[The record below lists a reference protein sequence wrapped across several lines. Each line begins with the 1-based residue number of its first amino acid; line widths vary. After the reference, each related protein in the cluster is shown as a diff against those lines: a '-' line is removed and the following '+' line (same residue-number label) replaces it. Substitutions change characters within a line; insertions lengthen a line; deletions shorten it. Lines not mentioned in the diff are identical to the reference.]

1 MNTYENEMIA
11 MLRQGMSMD
20 EVMNKMRTQLANA
33 QAQIKAE
40 EEAKRKQAEA
50 EAKIAAEAKRKADN
64 ETKAK
69 TLVDLCNRAMENKLT
84 AADVA
89 YVQQLYAT
97 QKYPEHARMFA
108 QMFDADGVDSTVK
121 MAVGTMSALTPLVH
135 LAGAKDWDEVLDG
148 LDAKEIKDAHDKTN
162 AKVDDDLKEMQDLFG
177 LLFGQAK
184 PVQKPAKPT
193 PTPKSDDT
201 ILRDFVNSIKQ

>member
-1 MNTYENEMIA
+1 MNTYENEMMA

-50 EAKIAAEAKRKADN
+50 EAKRKADN

-89 YVQQLYAT
+89 YVQQLYAV
-97 QKYPEHARMFA
+97 QKYPEHARMF
-108 QMFDADGVDSTVK
+108 DADEVDSTIK
-121 MAVGTMSALTPLVH
+121 MAMNALTPLVH
-135 LAGAKDWDEVLDG
+135 LTGAKDWNEVFDELD
-148 LDAKEIKDAHDKTN
+148 IKDAHIQAN
-162 AKVDDDLKEMQDLFG
+162 AKVDENLKELQDVFG
-177 LLFGQAK
+177 LLFDQTTPKTKAQ
-184 PVQKPAKPT
+184 PVA
-193 PTPKSDDT
+193 PKSDDT
-201 ILRDFVNSIKQ
+201 ILRDFVNSIKK

>member
-1 MNTYENEMIA
+1 MNTYENEMMA

-33 QAQIKAE
+33 QAQIKTE

-97 QKYPEHARMFA
+97 QKYPEHARMF
-108 QMFDADGVDSTVK
+108 DADEVDSTVK
-121 MAVGTMSALTPLVH
+121 MAVDTMSALTPLVH

-148 LDAKEIKDAHDKTN
+148 LDAKEIKNAHARSN
-162 AKVDDDLKEMQDLFG
+162 ATVNEDLKEMQDLFG

-184 PVQKPAKPT
+184 PVQKPAKPA

-201 ILRDFVNSIKQ
+201 ILRDFVNSIKK

>member
-1 MNTYENEMIA
+1 MNTYENEMMA

-33 QAQIKAE
+33 QAQIRAE
-40 EEAKRKQAEA
+40 QAEA

-64 ETKAK
+64 ETKAQ
-69 TLVDLCNRAMENKLT
+69 TLVDICNRAMENKLT

-89 YVQQLYAT
+89 YVQQLYAI
-97 QKYPEHARMFA
+97 QKHPEHARMFT
-108 QMFDADGVDSTVK
+108 QMFDADEVDSTIK

-148 LDAKEIKDAHDKTN
+148 LDAKEIKNAHTQAN
-162 AKVDDDLKEMQDLFG
+162 AKVNDDLKEMQDLFS
-177 LLFGQAK
+177 LMFGQAK
-184 PVQKPAKPT
+184 PAQKPT
-193 PTPKSDDT
+193 PAPKSDDT
-201 ILRDFVNSIKQ
+201 ILRDFVNSIKK

>member
-1 MNTYENEMIA
+1 MNTYENEMMS

-20 EVMNKMRTQLANA
+20 EIMNKMRTQLANA

-40 EEAKRKQAEA
+40 QAEA

-89 YVQQLYAT
+89 YVQQLYAV

-108 QMFDADGVDSTVK
+108 QMFDADGVDSTIK
-121 MAVGTMSALTPLVH
+121 MAIGTMSALTPLVH

-162 AKVDDDLKEMQDLFG
+162 AKVDDDLKEMQDLFSMM
-177 LLFGQAK
+177 FGGKPKAK
-184 PVQKPAKPT
+184 TQPAS
-193 PTPKSDDT
+193 TPKSDDT

>member
-1 MNTYENEMIA
+1 MNTYENEMMA

-40 EEAKRKQAEA
+40 QAEA
-50 EAKIAAEAKRKADN
+50 EAEAKRKADN
-64 ETKAK
+64 ETKAQ

-108 QMFDADGVDSTVK
+108 QMFDANEVDSTIK

-135 LAGAKDWDEVLDG
+135 LAGAKDWDEVLDE
-148 LDAKEIKDAHDKTN
+148 LDAKEIKNAHVQAN
-162 AKVDDDLKEMQDLFG
+162 AKVDEDLKEMQDLFS
-177 LLFGQAK
+177 LMFGQAK
-184 PVQKPAKPT
+184 PAQKAA
-193 PTPKSDDT
+193 TPKSDDT
-201 ILRDFVNSIKQ
+201 ILRDFVNSINK

>member
-1 MNTYENEMIA
+1 MNTYENEMMA

-50 EAKIAAEAKRKADN
+50 EADN
-64 ETKAK
+64 ETKAQ

-89 YVQQLYAT
+89 YVQQLYAV
-97 QKYPEHARMFA
+97 QKHPEHARMFA
-108 QMFDADGVDSTVK
+108 QMFDADEVDSSIK
-121 MAVGTMSALTPLVH
+121 IAVSTMSALTPLVH
-135 LAGAKDWDEVLDG
+135 LAGAKNWNEVLDEV
-148 LDAKEIKDAHDKTN
+148 DAKSLKDAHMHAN
-162 AKVDDDLKEMQDLFG
+162 AKVDEDLKEMQDLFS
-177 LLFGQAK
+177 LMFGGK
-184 PVQKPAKPT
+184 PKVKTQPAPV
-193 PTPKSDDT
+193 PKSDDT
-201 ILRDFVNSIKQ
+201 ILRDFVNSIKK

>member
-1 MNTYENEMIA
+1 MNTYENEMMA

-40 EEAKRKQAEA
+40 QAEA

-64 ETKAK
+64 ETKAQ
-69 TLVDLCNRAMENKLT
+69 TLVDMCNRAMENKLT

-97 QKYPEHARMFA
+97 QKHPEHARMFA
-108 QMFDADGVDSTVK
+108 QMFDADEVDSTIK

-135 LAGAKDWDEVLDG
+135 LAGAKDWNEVLDEV
-148 LDAKEIKDAHDKTN
+148 DAKSLKDAHVQAN
-162 AKVDDDLKEMQDLFG
+162 AKVDEDLKEIQDLFS
-177 LLFGQAK
+177 LMFGQT
-184 PVQKPAKPT
+184 KPARKAT
-193 PTPKSDDT
+193 PVPAPKSDDT
-201 ILRDFVNSIKQ
+201 ILRDFVNSINK

>member
-1 MNTYENEMIA
+1 MNTYENEMMA

-50 EAKIAAEAKRKADN
+50 EAEAKRKADN
-64 ETKAK
+64 EAKAQ

-97 QKYPEHARMFA
+97 QKHPEHARMFA
-108 QMFDADGVDSTVK
+108 QMFDANEVDSTIK

-135 LAGAKDWDEVLDG
+135 LAGAKDWNEVLDEV
-148 LDAKEIKDAHDKTN
+148 DAKSLKDAHMHAN
-162 AKVDDDLKEMQDLFG
+162 AKVNEDLKEMQDLFS
-177 LLFGQAK
+177 LMFGGK
-184 PVQKPAKPT
+184 PKTTPAPA
-193 PTPKSDDT
+193 PKSDDT

>member
-1 MNTYENEMIA
+1 MNTYENEMMA

-64 ETKAK
+64 ETKAQ
-69 TLVDLCNRAMENKLT
+69 TLVDLCNRAIENKLT

-89 YVQQLYAT
+89 YVQQLYAI
-97 QKYPEHARMFA
+97 QKHPEHARMF
-108 QMFDADGVDSTVK
+108 DADEVDSTIK
-121 MAVGTMSALTPLVH
+121 MAVSTMSALTPLVH
-135 LAGAKDWDEVLDG
+135 LAGAKDWNEVLDEV
-148 LDAKEIKDAHDKTN
+148 DAKSLKDAHMHAN
-162 AKVDDDLKEMQDLFG
+162 AKVDEDLKEMQDLFS
-177 LLFGQAK
+177 LMFGQAK
-184 PVQKPAKPT
+184 PAQKPT
-193 PTPKSDDT
+193 PAPKTDDT
-201 ILRDFVNSIKQ
+201 ILRDFVNSIKK

>member
-1 MNTYENEMIA
+1 MNTYENEMMA

-20 EVMNKMRTQLANA
+20 DVMNKMRTQLANA
-33 QAQIKAE
+33 QAQIRAEE

-50 EAKIAAEAKRKADN
+50 EAKKADN

-69 TLVDLCNRAMENKLT
+69 TLVDICNRAMENKLT

-89 YVQQLYAT
+89 YVQQLYAV

-108 QMFDADGVDSTVK
+108 QMFDADEVDSTIK

-148 LDAKEIKDAHDKTN
+148 LDAKEIKDTHTQVN
-162 AKVDDDLKEMQDLFG
+162 AKVDDDLKEMQDFFSMV
-177 LLFGQAK
+177 FGQAK
-184 PVQKPAKPT
+184 PTPAPA
-193 PTPKSDDT
+193 PKSDDT
-201 ILRDFVNSIKQ
+201 ILRDFVNSIKK

>member
-1 MNTYENEMIA
+1 MNTYENEMMA

-50 EAKIAAEAKRKADN
+50 EAEAKRKADN
-64 ETKAK
+64 EAKGK

-89 YVQQLYAT
+89 YIQQLYAI
-97 QKYPEHARMFA
+97 QKYPEHARMFT
-108 QMFDADGVDSTVK
+108 QMFDANEVDSTVK
-121 MAVGTMSALTPLVH
+121 MAVGTMSALTPLVR

-148 LDAKEIKDAHDKTN
+148 LDAKEIKDAHARSN
-162 AKVDDDLKEMQDLFG
+162 AKVDEDLKEMQDLFG
-177 LLFGQAK
+177 LLFGQTK
-184 PVQKPAKPT
+184 SVQKPAKSA
-193 PTPKSDDT
+193 PKSDDT

>member
-1 MNTYENEMIA
+1 MNTYENEMMA

-50 EAKIAAEAKRKADN
+50 EAEAKRKADN
-64 ETKAK
+64 EAKGKA
-69 TLVDLCNRAMENKLT
+69 LVDLCNRAMENKLT

-89 YVQQLYAT
+89 YIQQLYAI
-97 QKYPEHARMFA
+97 QKYPEHARMFT
-108 QMFDADGVDSTVK
+108 QMFDANEVDSTVK
-121 MAVGTMSALTPLVH
+121 MAVGTMSALAPLVH

-148 LDAKEIKDAHDKTN
+148 LDAKEIKDAHARSN
-162 AKVDDDLKEMQDLFG
+162 AKVDEDLKEMQDLFG
-177 LLFGQAK
+177 LLFDQAK
-184 PVQKPAKPT
+184 PVQKPAKST

>member
-1 MNTYENEMIA
+1 MNTYENEMMA

-50 EAKIAAEAKRKADN
+50 EAEAKRKADN

-69 TLVDLCNRAMENKLT
+69 ALVDICNRAMESELT

-89 YVQQLYAT
+89 YIQQLYAI
-97 QKYPEHARMFA
+97 QKYPEHARMFT
-108 QMFDADGVDSTVK
+108 QMFDADEVDSTVK
-121 MAVGTMSALTPLVH
+121 IAVGAMSALTPLVH
-135 LAGAKDWDEVLDG
+135 LASAKDWDEVLDG
-148 LDAKEIKDAHDKTN
+148 LNIKDAHARSN
-162 AKVDDDLKEMQDLFG
+162 AKVDEDLKEMQDLFG
-177 LLFGQAK
+177 LLFGQTK
-184 PVQKPAKPT
+184 SVQKSKPAAT
-193 PTPKSDDT
+193 TPKSDDT

>member
-1 MNTYENEMIA
+1 MNTYENEMMA

-40 EEAKRKQAEA
+40 QAEA

-64 ETKAK
+64 KTKAQ
-69 TLVDLCNRAMENKLT
+69 TLVDICNRAMENKLT

-89 YVQQLYAT
+89 YVQQLYAI
-97 QKYPEHARMFA
+97 QKHPEHARMFT
-108 QMFDADGVDSTVK
+108 QMFDADEVDSTIK

-148 LDAKEIKDAHDKTN
+148 LDAKEIKNAHTQAN
-162 AKVDDDLKEMQDLFG
+162 AKVNDDLKEMQDLFS
-177 LLFGQAK
+177 LMFGQAK
-184 PVQKPAKPT
+184 PAQKPT
-193 PTPKSDDT
+193 PAPKSDDT
-201 ILRDFVNSIKQ
+201 ILRDFVNSIKK

>member
-1 MNTYENEMIA
+1 MNTYENEMMA

-33 QAQIKAE
+33 QAQIRAE

-69 TLVDLCNRAMENKLT
+69 ALVDLCNRAMENKLT

-97 QKYPEHARMFA
+97 QKHPEHARMFA
-108 QMFDADGVDSTVK
+108 QMFDADEVDSTIK

-135 LAGAKDWDEVLDG
+135 LAGAKDWDEVLDE
-148 LDAKEIKDAHDKTN
+148 LDAKEIKNAHTQVN
-162 AKVDDDLKEMQDLFG
+162 AKVDEDLKEMQDLFSLMLG
-177 LLFGQAK
+177 GKPKAK
-184 PVQKPAKPT
+184 TQSA

-201 ILRDFVNSIKQ
+201 ILRDFVNSIKK

>member
-1 MNTYENEMIA
+1 MNTYENEMMA

-50 EAKIAAEAKRKADN
+50 EAEAKRKADN
-64 ETKAK
+64 EAKAQ

-89 YVQQLYAT
+89 YVQQLYAV

-108 QMFDADGVDSTVK
+108 QMFDADEVDSTIK

-135 LAGAKDWDEVLDG
+135 LAGAKDWNEVLDEVDTKS
-148 LDAKEIKDAHDKTN
+148 LKDAHMHAN
-162 AKVDDDLKEMQDLFG
+162 AKVDEDLKEMQDLFSMM
-177 LLFGQAK
+177 FGGKPKAK
-184 PVQKPAKPT
+184 TQPT
-193 PTPKSDDT
+193 PAPKSDDT

>member
-1 MNTYENEMIA
+1 MNTYENEMMA

-20 EVMNKMRTQLANA
+20 DVMNKMRTQLANA
-33 QAQIKAE
+33 QAQIRAE

-50 EAKIAAEAKRKADN
+50 EAEAKRKADN

-69 TLVDLCNRAMENKLT
+69 TLVDICNRAMENKLT

-89 YVQQLYAT
+89 YVQQLYAV

-108 QMFDADGVDSTVK
+108 QMFDADGIDSTIK

-148 LDAKEIKDAHDKTN
+148 LDAKEIKDTHTQVN
-162 AKVDDDLKEMQDLFG
+162 AKVDDDLKEMQDFFSMM
-177 LLFGQAK
+177 FGQAK
-184 PVQKPAKPT
+184 PVQKPAQ
-193 PTPKSDDT
+193 SDDT
-201 ILRDFVNSIKQ
+201 ILRDFVNSIKK

>member
-1 MNTYENEMIA
+1 MNTYENEMMA

-33 QAQIKAE
+33 QAQIRAEE

-64 ETKAK
+64 ETKAQ
-69 TLVDLCNRAMENKLT
+69 TLVDLCNRAMEHKLT

-89 YVQQLYAT
+89 YVQQLYAV

-108 QMFDADGVDSTVK
+108 QMFDADGVDSSIK

-148 LDAKEIKDAHDKTN
+148 LDAKEIKNAHARTN
-162 AKVDDDLKEMQDLFG
+162 AKVDEDLKEMQDLFG
-177 LLFGQAK
+177 LMFGQ
-184 PVQKPAKPT
+184 VKPAQKPT
-193 PTPKSDDT
+193 PAPKSDDT
-201 ILRDFVNSIKQ
+201 ILRDFVNSIKK

>member
-1 MNTYENEMIA
+1 MNTYENEMMA

-50 EAKIAAEAKRKADN
+50 EAEAKRKADN
-64 ETKAK
+64 ETKAQ

-97 QKYPEHARMFA
+97 QKHPEHARMFA
-108 QMFDADGVDSTVK
+108 QMFDADEVDSTIK

-135 LAGAKDWDEVLDG
+135 LAGAKDWDEVLSG
-148 LDAKEIKDAHDKTN
+148 LDAKEIKDAHTQAN
-162 AKVDDDLKEMQDLFG
+162 AKVDEDLKEMQDLFN
-177 LLFGQAK
+177 LMFGGKPKAK
-184 PVQKPAKPT
+184 TQPA
-193 PTPKSDDT
+193 KSDDT
-201 ILRDFVNSIKQ
+201 ILRDFVNSIKK

>member
-1 MNTYENEMIA
+1 MNTYENEMMA

-33 QAQIKAE
+33 QAQIRAE
-40 EEAKRKQAEA
+40 EEEAQRKQAEA

-64 ETKAK
+64 EAKAQ
-69 TLVDLCNRAMENKLT
+69 TLVDICNRAMENKLT

-89 YVQQLYAT
+89 YVQQLYAI
-97 QKYPEHARMFA
+97 QKHPEHARMFT
-108 QMFDADGVDSTVK
+108 QMFDADEVDSTIK

-148 LDAKEIKDAHDKTN
+148 LDAKEIKNAHTQAN
-162 AKVDDDLKEMQDLFG
+162 AKVNDNLKEMQDLFS
-177 LLFGQAK
+177 LMFGGK
-184 PVQKPAKPT
+184 PKAQPA

-201 ILRDFVNSIKQ
+201 ILRDFVNSIKK

>member
-1 MNTYENEMIA
+1 MNTYENEMMA

-64 ETKAK
+64 EAKAQ

-108 QMFDADGVDSTVK
+108 QMFDADEVDSTVK

-148 LDAKEIKDAHDKTN
+148 LDAKEIKNAHARSN
-162 AKVDDDLKEMQDLFG
+162 AKVNEDLKEMQDLFG
-177 LLFGQAK
+177 LMFGQAK
-184 PVQKPAKPT
+184 PAQKSTPT
-193 PTPKSDDT
+193 PVPKSDDT
-201 ILRDFVNSIKQ
+201 ILRDFVNSIKK

>member
-1 MNTYENEMIA
+1 MNTYENEMMA

-50 EAKIAAEAKRKADN
+50 EADN
-64 ETKAK
+64 ETKAQ

-89 YVQQLYAT
+89 YVQQLYAV
-97 QKYPEHARMFA
+97 QKHPEHARMFA
-108 QMFDADGVDSTVK
+108 QMFDADEVDSSIK
-121 MAVGTMSALTPLVH
+121 IAVSTMNALTPLVH
-135 LAGAKDWDEVLDG
+135 LAGAKNWNEVLDEV
-148 LDAKEIKDAHDKTN
+148 DAKSLKDAHMHAN
-162 AKVDDDLKEMQDLFG
+162 AKVDEDLKEMQDLFS
-177 LLFGQAK
+177 LMFGGK
-184 PVQKPAKPT
+184 PKVKTQPAPV
-193 PTPKSDDT
+193 PKSDDT
-201 ILRDFVNSIKQ
+201 ILRDFVNSVKK

>member
-1 MNTYENEMIA
+1 MNTYENEMMA

-20 EVMNKMRTQLANA
+20 DVMNKMRTQLANA
-33 QAQIKAE
+33 QAQIRAEE

-50 EAKIAAEAKRKADN
+50 EAKKADN

-69 TLVDLCNRAMENKLT
+69 TLVDICNRAMENKLT

-89 YVQQLYAT
+89 YVQQLYAV

-108 QMFDADGVDSTVK
+108 QMFDADGIDSTIK

-148 LDAKEIKDAHDKTN
+148 LDAKEIKDTHTQVN
-162 AKVDDDLKEMQDLFG
+162 AKVDDDLKEMQDFFSMM
-177 LLFGQAK
+177 FGQAK
-184 PVQKPAKPT
+184 PAQKSA

-201 ILRDFVNSIKQ
+201 ILRDFVNSIKK